1 MLIAGF
7 PAGSFQANCYV
18 LALEAGADCMVIDPG
33 QGALPGLRQLFAEH
47 RLTPVAAMVTHGHLD
62 HTAGIG
68 ELCREF
74 DIPAYIH
81 PGDEY
86 MLDDPLA
93 ALSSELRAAL
103 DGVSMAGLR
112 PPTVLPVSDGL
123 RPGLAGLPLTV
134 DHVPGHT
141 PGSVTYRL
149 DRADDRPEI
158 VLTGDTLFAG
168 SIGRTDLTGGS
179 LVQELTSIRDR
190 ILTRADDTVVL
201 AGHGPASTVGEERR
215 TNPFLTD
222 QALARALAGQED

>member
-1 MLIAGF
+1 
-7 PAGSFQANCYV
+7 
-18 LALEAGADCMVIDPG
+18 
-33 QGALPGLRQLFAEH
+33 
-47 RLTPVAAMVTHGHLD
+47 
-62 HTAGIG
+62 
-68 ELCREF
+68 
-74 DIPAYIH
+74 
-81 PGDEY
+81 
-86 MLDDPLA
+86 
-93 ALSSELRAAL
+93 
-103 DGVSMAGLR
+103 MAGLR